1 MRGVISQ
8 DDPDEPTSLRLGLSC
23 KSDYE
28 SPFKT
33 APPNVFWLDKKFL
46 TKFPRKCFYV
56 VIEGGKYEEGQEEEE
71 EGKAVAFDV
80 GKRTAV
86 NGSFIRI
93 DCAHSNHIKAGV
105 KKKILKESRAST
117 NVQLLVLKMS

>member
-1 MRGVISQ
+1 MRGVISR
-8 DDPDEPTSLRLGLSC
+8 DDRDEPTSLRLGLSC

-93 DCAHSNHIKAGV
+93 DCAHSNHV
-105 KKKILKESRAST
+105 KKGVTKKI
-117 NVQLLVLKMS
+117 